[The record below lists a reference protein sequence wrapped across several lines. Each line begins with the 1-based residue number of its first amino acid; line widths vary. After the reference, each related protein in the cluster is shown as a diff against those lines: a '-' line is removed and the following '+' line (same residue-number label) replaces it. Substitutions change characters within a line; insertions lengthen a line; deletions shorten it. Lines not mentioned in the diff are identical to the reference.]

1 MKKSAVRMKQATT
14 TAPKAG
20 GKSIGK
26 KQSAGHSMG
35 GMFGNVTP
43 KKPEPDNFAPK
54 RADVRPKKGSTRSR
68 LEGVK
73 L

>member
-1 MKKSAVRMKQATT
+1 MKAKGGKPKFT

-26 KQSAGHSMG
+26 KQSAGHGMG
-35 GMFGNVTP
+35 GMFGNITP

-54 RADVRPKKGSTRSR
+54 RSDVKPKKSSPKSR
-68 LEGVK
+68 LLGVK

>member
-1 MKKSAVRMKQATT
+1 MKSPRMKQAFTT
-14 TAPKAG
+14 EPKAG
-20 GKSIGK
+20 KKAIGK
-26 KQSAGHSMG
+26 TQSVGHGMG

-43 KKPEPDNFAPK
+43 KKPEPDTKPPT
-54 RADVRPKKGSTRSR
+54 RAMTRPKKGSAKSR

>member
-1 MKKSAVRMKQATT
+1 MKRMAQAFT

-26 KQSAGHSMG
+26 RQSAGHGMG

-43 KKPEPDNFAPK
+43 KKPEPDTKPPT
-54 RADVRPKKGSTRSR
+54 RAQLRPKKGSAKSR

>member
-1 MKKSAVRMKQATT
+1 MKKAAKAQKFTS
-14 TAPKAG
+14 APKPAAG
-20 GKSIGK
+20 R
-26 KQSAGHSMG
+26 KQVASGMG

-54 RADVRPKKGSTRSR
+54 RSQVKPKGSARTR
-68 LEGVK
+68 LAGVK

>member
-1 MKKSAVRMKQATT
+1 MKKSAAMKPQQKFT
-14 TAPKAG
+14 TAPK
-20 GKSIGK
+20 KSIGTRQVAK
-26 KQSAGHSMG
+26 GMG

-54 RADVRPKKGSTRSR
+54 KSDTKPKKGSAEAR
-68 LEGVK
+68 LKGVR